1 MRKLLVYLRAY
12 LRESILGPLLKLMEA
27 ALDLIVPLVV
37 AAVIDHGIAAADHSY
52 ILKMCFAADR
62 ASAWRDCCFRSQ
74 RNILPPKQR

>member
-27 ALDLIVPLVV
+27 TLDLIVPLVV

-52 ILKMCFAADR
+52 ILKMCLMKM
-62 ASAWRDCCFRSQ
+62 CFLLGAQKNLKRFL
-74 RNILPPKQR
+74 IKKL